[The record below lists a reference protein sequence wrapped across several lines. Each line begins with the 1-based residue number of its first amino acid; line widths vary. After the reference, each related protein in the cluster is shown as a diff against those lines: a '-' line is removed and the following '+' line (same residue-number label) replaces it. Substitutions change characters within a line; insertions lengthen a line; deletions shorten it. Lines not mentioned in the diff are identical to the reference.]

1 MNRTYCK
8 AKSGL
13 LGKPAGFTLIELLV
27 AIAVSGVVLSSM
39 GVLYIHTQESSAQQ
53 VELSRIQQNLRGVLA
68 IMEREFR
75 MIGQDYTQSASFGVT
90 DVRRFSITPPGTD
103 ANVDA
108 NGSPVLR
115 MTLDLDNDGQLDAG
129 ETITY
134 LLYDRDGD
142 GVLFDLARATSATP
156 NPGVGVVSDQRR
168 QLLADGIEALEFAYA
183 FDNDG
188 DGQID
193 RTAPPGNDII
203 WAVDGNNDGQLNS
216 DLLGAPLGY
225 TVPPPNIRAV
235 QVWVLARTMR
245 PIRKYSNPKQY
256 SVGTQVIGPMND
268 PFRRWML
275 TEILHCRNM

>member
-1 MNRTYCK
+1 MIMIRTHCK

-27 AIAVSGVVLSSM
+27 AIGVSAVVLSSI
-39 GVLYIHTQESSAQQ
+39 GVSYVHMQESSAQQ
-53 VELSRIQQNLRGVLA
+53 VELSSIQQNLRGVLA
-68 IMEREFR
+68 IMERELR
-75 MIGQDYTQSASFGVT
+75 MIGQDYMQSASFGVT

-142 GVLFDLARATSATP
+142 GVLFDLARATT
-156 NPGVGVVSDQRR
+156 NPGVGVVSGR
-168 QLLADGIEALEFAYA
+168 QLLAEGIEALEFAYA

-188 DGQID
+188 NGEID

-216 DLLGAPLGY
+216 DLLGVPLGY
-225 TVPPPNIRAV
+225 TVPPQNIRAV
-235 QVWVLARTMR
+235 QVWVLARTR
-245 PIRKYSNPKQY
+245 QPSRRYSNSHQY
-256 SVGTQVIGPMND
+256 SVGTQVIGPTND